1 MDIIGF
7 NFTFFIVLFIFFIG
21 GVVKGTIG
29 VGLPTITLVLLSFI
43 FDIKDSIS
51 FILIPIIFSNFIQ
64 LMDGKNLFSIAR
76 QTKYFLISSIILIVP
91 GFFLLTVLDSKII
104 LLLFISIV
112 SASFSY
118 AHPPRDL
125 EFSYSHEDEVL
136 LVKFVHVTNDRR
148 EHYIRKIEILRAKG
162 EPEKLCFV
170 RQEYTKDIEKDIPIT
185 LEAGESI
192 TVKVSCK
199 KGGASQETFVVPEV
213 EEQEKEKTNSG
224 G

>member
-91 GFFLLTVLDSKII
+91 GFFLLT
-104 LLLFISIV
+104 
-112 SASFSY
+112 SF
-118 AHPPRDL
+118 R
-125 EFSYSHEDEVL
+125 F
-136 LVKFVHVTNDRR
+136 
-148 EHYIRKIEILRAKG
+148 
-162 EPEKLCFV
+162 
-170 RQEYTKDIEKDIPIT
+170 
-185 LEAGESI
+185 
-192 TVKVSCK
+192 
-199 KGGASQETFVVPEV
+199 
-213 EEQEKEKTNSG
+213 
-224 G
+224 